1 MSDLWDLNLFESAK
15 EPAKCAVWNAKVY
28 RVVVWECFIQLAPS
42 LRDIKHIT
50 LGNVAT
56 VTMYNCKEQKP
67 TSPFFYPSICILS
80 KVQAK
85 CYQSRAA
92 ETIAL
97 GIFTEGRD

>member
-15 EPAKCAVWNAKVY
+15 EPAKRAVRNVKVY
-28 RVVVWECFIQLAPS
+28 GVVMWECFIQLVPS
-42 LRDIKHIT
+42 LSDIKHLT

-56 VTMYNCKEQKP
+56 VTIVKSR
-67 TSPFFYPSICILS
+67 SPLHHFSPPAHVLS

-97 GIFTEGRD
+97 GIFTEGTD